1 MAAALWRLHRLR
13 AGRRGRCRSGS
24 ADTGGAGA
32 SCWRERAASLRLHWR
47 FGAATYGAS
56 VLHVFVICNG
66 AKLHLRHPSLGRRR
80 VRCADSLSDAPATK
94 NTHPLRPR
102 CHRERRAP
110 RAQSDTASSSTTLR
124 SGWSRSHPSLA
135 ARQSL
140 PLDQIALIPMLPP
153 PPLLPPPPRCALL
166 AAGCLQE
173 GEPAFSSG
181 AGGSLRVRCKP
192 C

>member
-32 SCWRERAASLRLHWR
+32 SCWRERAASLRLHGRLALWR
-47 FGAATYGAS
+47 RNLRCVRPP

-110 RAQSDTASSSTTLR
+110 RATPPAVQQRFDRA
-124 SGWSRSHPSLA
+124 GP
-135 ARQSL
+135 
-140 PLDQIALIPMLPP
+140 ALIPLW
-153 PPLLPPPPRCALL
+153 PLGKVCHSTRSLSSPCCRLRRCCRHRRGARFSQPAAFKKGSRRFLQGPAAL
-166 AAGCLQE
+166 
-173 GEPAFSSG
+173 
-181 AGGSLRVRCKP
+181 
-192 C
+192 